1 MIMAR
6 TKSEGGEGRRPGGL
20 TNWVNRTLFPW
31 IGPPPL
37 GPYNVIPEEEV
48 AAAKA
53 ASVCPICGNLMS
65 IHDIDRSGERTQ
77 IYHPT
82 PEEARVR
89 LAALAAAT
97 PAAPSPAEAPQAP

>member
-6 TKSEGGEGRRPGGL
+6 AKRDATDGTSQGGFTRWINRR
-20 TNWVNRTLFPW
+20 LFPW

-48 AAAKA
+48 EAAKA
-53 ASVCPICGNLMS
+53 ASVCPICGQLMS
-65 IHDIDRSGERTQ
+65 VHEIDRSGERTQ

-82 PEEARVR
+82 PDQAAER
-89 LAALAAAT
+89 LAGL
-97 PAAPSPAEAPQAP
+97 